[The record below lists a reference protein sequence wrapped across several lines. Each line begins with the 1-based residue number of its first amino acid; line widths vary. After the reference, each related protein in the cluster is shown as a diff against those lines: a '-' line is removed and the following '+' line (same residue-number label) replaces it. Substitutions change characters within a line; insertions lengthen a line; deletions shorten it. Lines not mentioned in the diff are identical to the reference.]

1 MITIKEFLE
10 AVGYQVTGGSE
21 YGWKC
26 YGPNARYLDSDSD
39 SYSASIVFDTVTQVV
54 YETEIWDNE
63 LERSYRWIHP
73 DFIKAVKKECK
84 KRKIKY
90 KIAIDDRKYID
101 IDVEADILEK
111 TTAIVRGEEYDERV
125 MIEIDMTDEEMALLA
140 RAAHIKDVTI
150 NQFIVDALEAIIAE
164 GKDG

>member
-125 MIEIDMTDEEMALLA
+125 MIELDIPDDELLLVA
-140 RAAHIKDVTI
+140 RAAH
-150 NQFIVDALEAIIAE
+150 ALDITLNEFFVKAIE
-164 GKDG
+164 QVVGEPKK